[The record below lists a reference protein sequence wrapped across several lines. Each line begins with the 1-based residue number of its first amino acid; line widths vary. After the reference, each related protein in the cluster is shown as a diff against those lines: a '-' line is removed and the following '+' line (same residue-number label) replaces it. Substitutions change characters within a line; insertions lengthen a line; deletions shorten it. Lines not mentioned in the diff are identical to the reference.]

1 MRHRHRLR
9 RAALRPA
16 LACAVAGSL
25 VLAGCGDQQ
34 AGGDLASA
42 DGSTASTS
50 RAPDPAIP
58 DDFPLS
64 AGMGGPEDT
73 VPTSRT
79 GTGLRDLELCRT
91 TPLRGIGT
99 RDRMVADNS
108 GGESADTRELVV
120 LSSADEAT
128 ALSMELATLVTD
140 CDEAGETGGDEV
152 VTRTEVLESRLGPAP
167 AVTLLQTYTFDGEA
181 GAGATVIH
189 VVPVGPALL
198 VTSTYGQWTR
208 EQADQALDATVAPL
222 LDTVAA
228 MTDFGDVPVPPPAPT
243 EATTQALAEIP
254 ADFPLDVDL
263 PAEGGDVRVSPPSP
277 EGDGIGEVEMCGRV
291 VWPQRE
297 TPGGLRRLVASAS
310 APEDHEWRELFVHA
324 GPEQAISTMD
334 VLRQATAECRTSENL
349 VWTVLERD
357 TGHDTVTV
365 GLTYTDG
372 LGSTVL
378 QVTRVGSARLMVT
391 TYGEGSL
398 ASLDGQA
405 DEVTETSQKILPAMC
420 VFTKTGC

>member
-16 LACAVAGSL
+16 LACTLAGGL
-25 VLAGCGDQQ
+25 VLAGCGEQQ
-34 AGGDLASA
+34 SGDLASA
-42 DGSTASTS
+42 DGSTTSASEVT
-50 RAPDPAIP
+50 IP

-64 AGMGGPEDT
+64 AGMGGPRDAIR
-73 VPTSRT
+73 TSRT

-108 GGESADTRELVV
+108 GGESADTRELVL
-120 LSSADEAT
+120 LSGADEAT
-128 ALSMELATLVTD
+128 ALVEELAALATD
-140 CDEAGETGGDEV
+140 CDEAGETGGSDRME
-152 VTRTEVLESRLGPAP
+152 TRTELLGSPFGPTPAT
-167 AVTLLQTYTFDGEA
+167 TLLQTHTVDGA
-181 GAGATVIH
+181 PGTGATVVH

-198 VTSTYGQWTR
+198 LTSTYGQWTR
-208 EQADQALDATVAPL
+208 DQARQAVEDTVDPL
-222 LDTVAA
+222 RETVAA
-228 MTDFGDVPVPPPAPT
+228 LEVFGDAQEPTGEPTQEPTEEPAP
-243 EATTQALAEIP
+243 AEIP
-254 ADFPLDVDL
+254 ADLPLDVGL
-263 PAEGGDVRVSPPSP
+263 PADGGDVRVSPPSP
-277 EGDGIGEVEMCGRV
+277 DGDGIGEVEMCGRV

-297 TPGGLRRLVASAS
+297 TPGGVRRLVASAV
-310 APEDHEWRELFVHA
+310 APEDHEWRELVVHA
-324 GPEQAISTMD
+324 GPEQASSTMD
-334 VLRQATAECRTSENL
+334 VLRQATAECRTSRNL

-365 GLTYTDG
+365 GLTQSDG
-372 LGSTVL
+372 LGSSVF
-378 QVTRVGSARLMVT
+378 QVTRVGSARLLVS

-405 DEVTETSQKILPAMC
+405 DEVTATSENILPAMC